1 MNKEEQQFAIAF
13 ANWLDKLSIVNRI
26 SVWSK
31 DGQYSGLFQM
41 DNEQLMATYLRHLN
55 KQEDEKANTN
65 ISR

>member
-13 ANWLDKLSIVNRI
+13 ANWLDKLSIVNRV

-41 DNEQLMATYLRHLN
+41 DNEQLMATYLRHLK
-55 KQEDEKANTN
+55 KQANEKANTN